1 MKQLFLSFLTI
12 IFLLTAS
19 VALGETVDRQR
30 LVERNGF
37 VYKNFSPVPFT
48 GKVTGRWSG
57 KIVDGR
63 KIGLWKTYWLN
74 GSLASEGKYG
84 DVGQKVGVWKV
95 FNGEG
100 HLFSKYI
107 YLEEELK
114 D

>member
-12 IFLLTAS
+12 LFFLTTS
-19 VALGETVDRQR
+19 VVLGETLDKRY
-30 LVERNGF
+30 LVERNGLL
-37 VYKNFSPVPFT
+37 YKNYSPVPFT
-48 GKVTGRWSG
+48 GKVTGEWSG

-84 DVGQKVGVWKV
+84 NVGEKVGIWKI

-100 HLFSKYI
+100 QLLSKYTYI
-107 YLEEELK
+107 EKE
-114 D
+114 